1 MQWNDTSISTNGYSS
16 LSEPDTQLDG
26 WFPDTRNATYESYHS
41 FDQPQVLGEQD
52 SSPRLPPNTSLDSP
66 FHGHDDF
73 GRPFDWKFEDTLAA
87 PNHCPGIGLLPGAG
101 ATGHEKY
108 LGVSTGSPQ
117 ETPDIIH
124 HEYGVPQTSS
134 SERIHSTGLGLPA
147 SQSSRTVGCLPY
159 ASIRG
164 GSCRSLCSCCGQAL
178 QPFDHTSTNPSLEP
192 DLNLNHDYLSNSDL
206 FLHSDRSPIP
216 DVPSGTLDDN
226 QFVSAACEPSSLV
239 GPSLSPSSRSEVF
252 TTPYTPTSSASSS
265 GGCLASSS
273 TSLPDKAPVTY
284 LAVSRAPA
292 STCAECPQVFASANS
307 LERHSR
313 NHRRF
318 ACTQG
323 CTKTF
328 TSRKDC
334 RRHESTIHAGENIQ
348 CGICGRKGR
357 KDNMRRHMKRHEG
370 VSRDVS

>member
-1 MQWNDTSISTNGYSS
+1 MS
-16 LSEPDTQLDG
+16 LSDPGTQLDG

-41 FDQPQVLGEQD
+41 VDQPQVLGEQD
-52 SSPRLPPNTSLDSP
+52 SSLRLLPNTSLDSP
-66 FHGHDDF
+66 FREHDDF
-73 GRPFDWKFEDTLAA
+73 GSLFDWKFEDTLAA
-87 PNHCPGIGLLPGAG
+87 RNHCPSVGLLSGAG

-108 LGVSTGSPQ
+108 LGLSTGSPQ
-117 ETPDIIH
+117 ETLDIIR
-124 HEYGVPQTSS
+124 HEYGVPHTSS

-147 SQSSRTVGCLPY
+147 PQSSST
-159 ASIRG
+159 RG
-164 GSCRSLCSCCGQAL
+164 GSCRSLCPCCGQAL

-192 DLNLNHDYLSNSDL
+192 DLNLNHDYLSNSDP

-216 DVPSGTLDDN
+216 DVPSGTLDDD
-226 QFVSAACEPSSLV
+226 QFVSPACEPPSLV

-334 RRHESTIHAGENIQ
+334 KRHESYIHAGENIQ
-348 CGICGRKGR
+348 CEICGRKSR